1 MLVRIVVRSKVR
13 GEELVLMVQTVV
25 RVFLQKKYMDGLE
38 KKYVLKKNKM
48 IGDFED
54 LLAFFEVFGTLSAG
68 TGVEV
73 VD

>member
-25 RVFLQKKYMDGLE
+25 RVFLQKYMDGLE

-73 VD
+73 VE